1 MSGENS
7 GIVYSETCN
16 AFYLYIDPKIVEWT
30 RKPGNHHEYI
40 PNLFV
45 DVAKKQYGYYYYD
58 NNYLMKCLI
67 TQERRLG
74 KELEISNIFLPAMVT
89 KSMYNILG
97 NLPDNTKLLFL
108 TYKQQFL
115 EYLRLWQ
122 IAYQDRSHN
131 KSDSQQKSRD
141 VSSGDVNSRE
151 SPRLRL
157 SDSFRRK
164 SFPKI

>member
-1 MSGENS
+1 MISDNS
-7 GIVYSETCN
+7 GIVFYETGN

-45 DVAKKQYGYYYYD
+45 DVAKKQQGYYYFD
-58 NNYLMKCLI
+58 NNYLMKCLT

-74 KELEISNIFLPAMVT
+74 KEVEIANIFLPAMVT
-89 KSMYNILG
+89 RTMYNILG
-97 NLPDNTKLLFL
+97 NLPDSTKLFFL
-108 TYKQQFL
+108 AYKQPFL

-122 IAYQDRSHN
+122 IAYLDRSHN
-131 KSDSQQKSRD
+131 KTDRIQKSRD
-141 VSSGDVNSRE
+141 VSNGQPDVRE